1 MSPTKTKET
10 YIMKY
15 EETARRLIEALNDA
29 NLRPIDLANKSG
41 INRASVSQ
49 YMSGT
54 HQPTN
59 ITANKMAKVLKV
71 NPMWLMGFDVDKYAE
86 LYTPQEVFDNRD
98 MRVLFDAAKD
108 LSSEDI
114 QFVIQFIERMK

>member
-1 MSPTKTKET
+1 
-10 YIMKY
+10 MKY

-41 INRASVSQ
+41 INRASISQ
-49 YMSGT
+49 YTSGV

-86 LYTPQEVFDNRD
+86 MYTPQEVFDNRD

-114 QFVIQFIERMK
+114 EFVIQFIERMKK